1 MILTVI
7 PISQMPHFG
16 QKFAIESR
24 KADQPQQLRVLNF
37 ENSAPSP
44 ETTPTAAST
53 YSLANLPL
61 CLPWSSP
68 QGVIPALG
76 EPKLSF
82 CAWRRCRPLVSRGA
96 CSSPAPHLSGSKQP
110 ESSRRCH
117 RHPWAGPAGD
127 RSSSSSLALARP
139 CSLTAKLVA
148 SEAKHCTG
156 SLSTTP
162 CSLPRRLKTKEGF
175 STHSLV
181 TLD

>member
-61 CLPWSSP
+61 CLPCGHLHRESSLLWGNQNYPSVPGGDAVPSSAAVLVPP
-68 QGVIPALG
+68 QHRISVAANSQKAQGGATVIPGQGRQETGVPVPAWHLLG
-76 EPKLSF
+76 
-82 CAWRRCRPLVSRGA
+82 
-96 CSSPAPHLSGSKQP
+96 H
-110 ESSRRCH
+110 
-117 RHPWAGPAGD
+117 
-127 RSSSSSLALARP
+127 
-139 CSLTAKLVA
+139 VA
-148 SEAKHCTG
+148 
-156 SLSTTP
+156 
-162 CSLPRRLKTKEGF
+162 
-175 STHSLV
+175 
-181 TLD
+181 